1 MTFFKSAT
9 VAAAMSFALL
19 GASLGGAFAQGND
32 PWDIRER
39 TAYVVM
45 MDGTMKT
52 MRISD
57 DGMKMLMKK
66 AKAVPRG
73 MVFFMN
79 NGKLYM
85 VNAASMFDRSS
96 GGALFSR

>member
-1 MTFFKSAT
+1 MSFVKSAL
-9 VAAAMSFALL
+9 VASGMSFALL
-19 GASLGGAFAQGND
+19 TASLTGALAQGND
-32 PWDIRER
+32 PWDVKER

-57 DGMKMLMKK
+57 GGMKMLMKK
-66 AKAVPRG
+66 AKLVPRG

-79 NGKLYM
+79 NGQLYM
-85 VNAASMFDRSS
+85 VQANSMFDRSS

>member
-1 MTFFKSAT
+1 
-9 VAAAMSFALL
+9 MSLALL
-19 GASLGGAFAQGND
+19 TTSLTGALAQGGND

-52 MRISD
+52 MDISD

-66 AKAVPRG
+66 GKEGAARHGVLHEQRPALHGQRGFDVRSLERRRAVQPL
-73 MVFFMN
+73 N
-79 NGKLYM
+79 
-85 VNAASMFDRSS
+85 
-96 GGALFSR
+96 

>member
-1 MTFFKSAT
+1 MLKSAL
-9 VAAAMSFALL
+9 VAVGISLALV
-19 GASLGGAFAQGND
+19 SGAFAQGND

-52 MRISD
+52 MRITD
-57 DGMKMLMKK
+57 NGMAMLMKK

-73 MVFFMN
+73 TVLFMN
-79 NGKLYM
+79 DGQLYM
-85 VNAASMFDRSS
+85 VNGASMFDRSS